1 MVSINERKLIGML
14 NKKFPDW
21 ETVFGGILLSL
32 MIFGFSL
39 LSYRLWEF
47 IFQEL
52 IMELS
57 KETKMKLW
65 ATTDAISDGQT
76 KKKVSRAKDQLL
88 ERK

>member
-1 MVSINERKLIGML
+1 ML
-14 NKKFPDW
+14 NKKLPDW

-57 KETKMKLW
+57 EETKMKLW
-65 ATTDAISDGQT
+65 ATTDAVSDGQT
-76 KKKVSRAKDQLL
+76 KKANRTND
-88 ERK
+88 

>member
-1 MVSINERKLIGML
+1 MQ
-14 NKKFPDW
+14 NKKLPDW

-57 KETKMKLW
+57 KETIEKLW
-65 ATTDAISDGQT
+65 ATTDAVSDGQT
-76 KKKVSRAKDQLL
+76 KKKVNRAKD
-88 ERK
+88 